1 MSDFTRHMVR
11 NVLEATAAVVV
22 GASDDPQQFGGRAF
36 RYLKEQ
42 FSGSVYPVNPRRTVV
57 QGSPAFPTVGDAPA
71 ATLAVIALPAAHVAG
86 AVEECGVAGIRWAV
100 VFASGF
106 SDVGPEGLRLQHEL
120 VQRARAAGVRIIGPN
135 SMGIINV
142 ASGLAATFAAR
153 IADIELRAGG
163 LAVVSQ
169 SGATGSALLSELA
182 EAAVPCRYFVHT
194 GNEADLTTADV
205 LDAYADDP
213 AVEVVAVYLE
223 TVRDP
228 AAFTSSLAAAAGRG
242 LPVVTLVA
250 GTTPSGAAAAASHTG
265 SLVQSDDALLAV
277 LEAYGVLRV
286 GSPSE
291 LVDVTKCLVVGP
303 RPKGRRTAVVTLS
316 GGGGVLQAD
325 AASACGL
332 DLPSPSGNLRGRLAE
347 VLPSFASSANPFDLT
362 GAPVAQPAMLADSL
376 EAIADS
382 AEYDVISVVLAAGE
396 RAAAAFT
403 DIVAGL
409 ASMSS
414 ASVIATWQGVDPTTL
429 HALAA
434 RGVPTFG
441 DPVRAVHA
449 LASVVRLS
457 ERPRV
462 VEPVSGATPADGPP
476 GRVPRDAES
485 LGGWLRLRGVP
496 VAATMYL
503 RTRSGVTAVP
513 DVLGPGPYVA
523 KLDVSGINHRS
534 DIGAV
539 RLGICSAETLARTVD
554 ELLELASRRTSDADL
569 AAEAQP
575 KVQVQRQEPPGHEVL
590 VGLRRD
596 EQFGWMLAVGFG
608 GVLTEV
614 VGEVAV
620 VPAPASPDTC
630 IRMIRSL
637 FDGRWVTHRR
647 GLGERGA
654 EALASLASRVS
665 ALAPSMDCT
674 ELELNPVIVRE
685 GRAVAVDW
693 MAAG

>member
-1 MSDFTRHMVR
+1 MSDFTRDMVR
-11 NVLEATAAVVV
+11 EALEARAVAVV
-22 GASDDPQQFGGRAF
+22 GASDDPQQFGGRCF
-36 RYLKEQ
+36 RYLKER
-42 FSGSVYPVNPRRTVV
+42 FSGPVYPVNQRRTVV
-57 QGSPAFPTVGDAPA
+57 QGSPAFPTVGDVPP
-71 ATLAVIALPAAHVAG
+71 ATLAVVALPAAHVAA
-86 AVEECGVAGIRWAV
+86 AVEECGAAGIRWVV

-106 SDVGPEGLRLQHEL
+106 ADVGPEGLRIQLEL

-135 SMGIINV
+135 TMGIVNV

-153 IADIELRAGG
+153 IGDIELRAGG
-163 LAVVSQ
+163 LAVVTQ

-205 LDAYADDP
+205 LDAYANDP
-213 AVEVVAVYLE
+213 AVEVVAAYLE

-228 AAFTSSLAAAAGRG
+228 GTFTASLAAARRRG

-277 LEAYGVLRV
+277 LETYGVLRV
-286 GSPSE
+286 GSPTE
-291 LVDVTKCLVVGP
+291 LVDVSKCLAVGP

-332 DLPSPSGNLRGRLAE
+332 DLPFPSADLRGRLGE
-347 VLPSFASSANPFDLT
+347 LLPSFASSANPFDLT
-362 GAPVAQPAMLADSL
+362 GAPVAHPAMLADSL
-376 EAIADS
+376 EAIDTS
-382 AEYDVISVVLAAGE
+382 GEYDVVSVVLAAGE

-409 ASMSS
+409 AARSS
-414 ASVIATWQGVDPTTL
+414 ASVVATWQGVDPATRR
-429 HALAA
+429 ALAQ

-441 DPVRAVHA
+441 DPVHAVHA
-449 LASVVRLS
+449 LATAVRLS
-457 ERPRV
+457 ERPPV
-462 VEPVSGATPADGPP
+462 VEPVSGATPPDGPP
-476 GRVPRDAES
+476 AFVPRDAES
-485 LGGWLRLRGVP
+485 LGDWLRLRGVP
-496 VAATMYL
+496 VAATIYL
-503 RTRSGVTAVP
+503 RAPSGVAAVP
-513 DVLGPGPYVA
+513 DALGPGPYVA
-523 KLDVSGINHRS
+523 KLDMRGVNHRS

-539 RLGICSAETLARTVD
+539 RLGICSLEELARTVD
-554 ELLELASRRTSDADL
+554 ELLEIASRESAGAGAGVDA
-569 AAEAQP
+569 P
-575 KVQVQRQEPPGHEVL
+575 TKVQVQRQESPGHEVL

-614 VGEVAV
+614 IDEVAV
-620 VPAPASPDTC
+620 VPAPASRDTC
-630 IRMIRSL
+630 TRMIRSL

-647 GLGERGA
+647 GLGQRGT
-654 EALASLASRVS
+654 EALASLASEVS
-665 ALAPSMDCT
+665 ALSASMDCA

-685 GRAVAVDW
+685 GSAVAVDW